1 MPFSEASEKERGT
14 SIKHN
19 SASKEKVLFFGLLI
33 SRIIVSFVVVNVHQK
48 IPKTQKDGVE

>member
-19 SASKEKVLFFGLLI
+19 SASKEKVLFFCLLI